1 MGRTKTSFLLL
12 SCGHGV
18 CAAVMALTLLAS
30 IAQAVQ
36 PSTNVTISVQSGS
49 DSGSFTESLPI
60 TSNPFVFSL
69 PAPVNIFS
77 STNPSDLL
85 GTINTLDLTLNT
97 DPTVIFNFS
106 VTAGAA
112 PANFTLSS
120 GIVSFPP
127 ITNPLGFATAALT
140 ITDNGSDGATATG
153 LFPGSK
159 AYQAQYNGRSAEFAN
174 LVSPVTAAPQSSNT
188 GSERFPAFG
197 SAPLVPPVNDIESQF
212 SFSLTATDGA
222 SGTSRFTVTPE
233 PSSITLALLGA
244 LGLAWSIRRRLL
256 RS

>member
-1 MGRTKTSFLLL
+1 
-12 SCGHGV
+12 
-18 CAAVMALTLLAS
+18 MALTLLAS